1 MVDKSYQCLNSKFV
15 WDYFYHFE
23 GALIWTPWTQCYDT
37 DFRDGGHILNMLME
51 VGLTLNIKSAMKR
64 QENLDLQSLFSMEK
78 YPSEK
83 FSSEVNPRRTEINKM
98 ISKP

>member
-1 MVDKSYQCLNSKFV
+1 
-15 WDYFYHFE
+15 
-23 GALIWTPWTQCYDT
+23 
-37 DFRDGGHILNMLME
+37 MLME

-83 FSSEVNPRRTEINKM
+83 FSGEVNPRRTEINKM
-98 ISKP
+98 ISKPYTWLTRVVKNCRVGRKPAE